1 MRKCYGMSIIS
12 QRCLIYIIDNLC
24 VNTNKSYVSYMYKF
38 IYKGIYSIYLKTY
51 DIAVIK
57 TMWY

>member
-1 MRKCYGMSIIS
+1 MSIIS
-12 QRCLIYIIDNLC
+12 QRCLIYIIYNLC